1 MPASVQT
8 PFSSAPEHPFILSA
22 IFVRLIPRVRFIDR
36 EWIRRMSARASTLS
50 LELVTALQEL
60 INCNQGLSLTMV
72 VGTRSS
78 GRCVPAATGPDQ
90 GCRVDS

>member
-50 LELVTALQEL
+50 LELVTTLQEL
-60 INCNQGLSLTMV
+60 METKGFLTMV
-72 VGTRSS
+72 VGTRSF